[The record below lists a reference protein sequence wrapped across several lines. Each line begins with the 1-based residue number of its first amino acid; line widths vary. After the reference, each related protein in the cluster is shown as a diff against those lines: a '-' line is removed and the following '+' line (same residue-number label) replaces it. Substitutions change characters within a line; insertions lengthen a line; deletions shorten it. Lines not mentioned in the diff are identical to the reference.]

1 MSEIQRRALN
11 ALAKLPDELQEKAL
25 IRLEATA
32 DAVEQV
38 CLRTLEPGE
47 PVTSAKI
54 AGCYLD
60 RAKLKEPPSRT

>member
-38 CLRTLEPGE
+38 ANSTREE
-47 PVTSAKI
+47 SE
-54 AGCYLD
+54 
-60 RAKLKEPPSRT
+60 R